1 MHLNAHRPVSLT
13 TPPHTQHHSC
23 ASSKPS
29 MSLLVEG
36 WVSRAA
42 ALQRRGRAGRV
53 RAGTCYCCYTRH
65 RYESLMRRYA
75 VPEVARVPL
84 EELVLQARRSNC
96 MHAHA
101 RSPAPTV
108 THGSCCCSC
117 CYVLLLL
124 PLLQLPH
131 PCRCDSH
138 PHLASQCH
146 SLMTHNTTCT
156 DSPSG
161 PRPGKQL
168 PAVSHPATASQG
180 GGGGVTGPA

>member
-1 MHLNAHRPVSLT
+1 MLSLKLPGFLLRSWCCRQDAATTCMHTHAR
-13 TPPHTQHHSC
+13 
-23 ASSKPS
+23 
-29 MSLLVEG
+29 LLPLL
-36 WVSRAA
+36 RMAPAA
-42 ALQRRGRAGRV
+42 APA
-53 RAGTCYCCYTRH
+53 AAYCCCV
-65 RYESLMRRYA
+65 LLLLLL
-75 VPEVARVPL
+75 PL
-84 EELVLQARRSNC
+84 LRIA
-96 MHAHA
+96 AA
-101 RSPAPTV
+101 PAPAV

-131 PCRCDSH
+131 PCRFDSH

-168 PAVSHPATASQG
+168 PAVSHPAAASQG